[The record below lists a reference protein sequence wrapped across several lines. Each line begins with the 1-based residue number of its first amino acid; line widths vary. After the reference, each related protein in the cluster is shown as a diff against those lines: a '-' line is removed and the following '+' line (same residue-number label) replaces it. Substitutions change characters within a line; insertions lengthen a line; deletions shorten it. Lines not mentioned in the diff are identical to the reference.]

1 MLPEFVAIVDASQGL
16 RDNRP
21 LDRRTD
27 QRLEKEDVFSRE
39 GARGV
44 LWNVA
49 EICVGCLTVYCLYH
63 SLFTL
68 YLYNRIYSPYIISK
82 VLNTNT

>member
-27 QRLEKEDVFSRE
+27 RRLEREDVFSRE

-49 EICVGCLTVYCLYH
+49 EICVVGCLTV
-63 SLFTL
+63 
-68 YLYNRIYSPYIISK
+68 
-82 VLNTNT
+82 